1 MEAGNYEKKRAEYLT
16 RVEFCAF
23 CKVDDVYPVPP
34 KIPPIVEANNIENLL
49 AAIEASSD
57 LEGACETVI
66 GLLEAFP
73 VKHSSPGLMS
83 LADYLEHL
91 CQVVREDYPVKS
103 PTKD

>member
-1 MEAGNYEKKRAEYLT
+1 MEASNYERKGLQN
-16 RVEFCAF
+16 VGFCVA
-23 CKVDDVYPVPP
+23 CKVEEVHPFPTELPTTLKDS
-34 KIPPIVEANNIENLL
+34 IENLL

-57 LEGACETVI
+57 LESACETVI
-66 GLLEAFP
+66 GLLEDFP

-91 CQVVREDYPVKS
+91 CQVVQREFPVKS